1 MWGYL
6 RGFDNDLFDQLD
18 RMRREMDQIFG
29 GGLPGIAGIRSVATG
44 TFPPVNVGASA
55 DQVDVYVFAAG
66 VDPKSLEISL
76 QQNLLSISGERKT
89 EAPEKAEFYR
99 RERFNGTFRRAIT
112 LPEDVDPDKVEASY
126 RDGVLHITVQ
136 RREEVK
142 PRQIEVK

>member
-18 RMRREMDQIFG
+18 RMRREMDQLFG

-44 TFPPVNVGASA
+44 TFPPINVGASA

-66 VDPKSLEISL
+66 VDPKSLDISL
-76 QQNLLSISGERKT
+76 QQNLLSITGERKT
-89 EAPEKAEFYR
+89 EAPEKAEYYR
-99 RERFNGTFRRAIT
+99 QERFDGAFRRAIT
-112 LPEDVDPDKVEASY
+112 LPEDVDPDKVSAAY

>member
-1 MWGYL
+1 MLGYL

-18 RMRREMDQIFG
+18 RMRRDMDQLFG
-29 GGLPGIAGIRSVATG
+29 GWPGSAGIRSVASG
-44 TFPPVNVGASA
+44 SFPPINVGASP

-66 VDPKSLEISL
+66 VNPKSLDISL
-76 QQNLLSISGERKT
+76 QQNLLSIAGERKT
-89 EAPEKAEFYR
+89 DAPEKAEFYR
-99 RERFNGTFRRAIT
+99 RERFNGAFRRAIT

-142 PRQIEVK
+142 PRQIEIK